1 MKEDYYI
8 KLNKTNGIATSL
20 FQNDNANV
28 VASSLNVKKER
39 RLSNKRKFL
48 SDDDNGNSQ
57 HMQRNDDSNDDDEDL
72 EEDDDEDE
80 EEEEDYLVKADV
92 NSTHSDDLDGLANVN
107 GGVRRKQHN
116 PLR

>member
-20 FQNDNANV
+20 FQNENANV
-28 VASSLNVKKER
+28 VASSLNDKKER

-48 SDDDNGNSQ
+48 SDDDNYK
-57 HMQRNDDSNDDDEDL
+57 RIDDDSNDDDEDG
-72 EEDDDEDE
+72 EEDDDDDGDD
-80 EEEEDYLVKADV
+80 EEEDYLVKIEA

-107 GGVRRKQHN
+107 GSVRRKQHN